1 MRTAVSVLLSFA
13 ALTSPVMAADS
24 PLPHCAEIYAGWLK
38 MYDLKFDEAHR
49 IFVSYQQGHTS
60 DALGPAS
67 DAAAYLFSELARLGA
82 LEAELFVDDSRFTNR
97 SKLQPDANVK
107 LHFTQQIDRADRLAD
122 SALQKSS
129 RDANALFV
137 KSLTYGLRA
146 DYAGLVDKRNLAAL
160 IYTNGGRAYAD
171 KLLAVDP
178 NAFDAHLGPGVENY
192 LLSFKPAPLRV
203 LLRLTGSGVDREKGI
218 ELLQVTALH
227 GYYLEP
233 FAKLLLA
240 VAALRNSNRE
250 QASALL
256 TGLRDRFPDNELFS
270 RELGRVNST
279 AR

>member
-1 MRTAVSVLLSFA
+1 
-13 ALTSPVMAADS
+13 
-24 PLPHCAEIYAGWLK
+24 
-38 MYDLKFDEAHR
+38 MYNLRFDEAHR
-49 IFVSYQQGHTS
+49 MFVSYQQSHPL
-60 DALGPAS
+60 DALGPGS

-82 LEAELFVDDSRFTNR
+82 LEAELFVDDSRFSNR
-97 SKLQPDANVK
+97 SKLQPDANAR
-107 LHFTQQIDRADRLAD
+107 LHFTEQIDRADRLAD

-129 RDANALFV
+129 RDATALFV

-160 IYTNGGRAYAD
+160 IYTNKGRAYAD
-171 KLLAVDP
+171 RLLAVDP

-192 LLSFKPAPLRV
+192 LLSFKSAPLRA

-218 ELLQVTALH
+218 EELQVTAQH

-240 VAALRNSNRE
+240 VAALRNGNRE
-250 QASALL
+250 QASVLL

-270 RELGRVNST
+270 RELSRLNST

>member
-1 MRTAVSVLLSFA
+1 MRTTVSVLLSLA

-24 PLPHCAEIYAGWLK
+24 LLPHCAEVYAGWLK
-38 MYDLKFDEAHR
+38 MYDLKFDAAHQ
-49 IFVSYQQGHTS
+49 IFVSYQQSYPS

-67 DAAAYLFSELARLGA
+67 DAAAYLFSELACLGA
-82 LEAELFVDDSRFTNR
+82 LEAELFVDDNRFANR
-97 SKLQPDANVK
+97 SKLQPDANVR
-107 LHFTQQIDRADRLAD
+107 LHFTQQIDRADLLAD

-160 IYTNGGRAYAD
+160 IYTNKGRAYAD
-171 KLLAVDP
+171 KLLAVDS
-178 NAFDAHLGPGVENY
+178 NAFDAHLGPGIENY
-192 LLSFKPAPLRV
+192 LLSFKPAPLRA

-218 ELLQVTALH
+218 EELQVTALH

-240 VAALRNSNRE
+240 VAALRNGNRE

-270 RELGRVNST
+270 RELSRVNST